1 MSTRKAIAD
10 AKRVVVKIGS
20 SSLTTPDGLL
30 DLEAIELLVA
40 AVVGAINSGRE
51 IVLVTSGAIAAGR
64 GSMSWPKRPIDLATQ
79 QALASIGQGLLI
91 REYQVRFAEHGIK
104 VAQVLLTA
112 DNMVRRAHYNN
123 SRQTL
128 AKLMDMGVIPI
139 VNENDTVATEEIRF
153 GDNDRLAAVVC
164 QLVDADA
171 LVLLSDVEGLYDRA
185 PSETGAQLIAEVSDF
200 GRLAEV
206 ELVPPA
212 RDGIGV
218 GGMASKVEA
227 ASIAS
232 SAGLPVVIAKAE
244 SADRALAGD
253 EVGTMFVPQAKSKSD
268 RQMWLAHATTSRG
281 RLFLD
286 AGAEAAVRERQA
298 SLLPAGVTSSDGE
311 FLAGDAVDLIGADG
325 VAFARGLVAFDS
337 AELPMLLGRKTGE
350 LSAQHGEA
358 FGRELVHRDDLV
370 LLTPAKP

>member
-40 AVVGAINSGRE
+40 AVVEAINSGRE

-64 GSMSWPKRPIDLATQ
+64 GSMGWPKRPIDLATQ

-128 AKLMDMGVIPI
+128 TKLMDMGVIPI

-171 LVLLSDVEGLYDRA
+171 LVSLS
-185 PSETGAQLIAEVSDF
+185 
-200 GRLAEV
+200 
-206 ELVPPA
+206 
-212 RDGIGV
+212 
-218 GGMASKVEA
+218 
-227 ASIAS
+227 
-232 SAGLPVVIAKAE
+232 
-244 SADRALAGD
+244 
-253 EVGTMFVPQAKSKSD
+253 
-268 RQMWLAHATTSRG
+268 
-281 RLFLD
+281 
-286 AGAEAAVRERQA
+286 
-298 SLLPAGVTSSDGE
+298 
-311 FLAGDAVDLIGADG
+311 
-325 VAFARGLVAFDS
+325 
-337 AELPMLLGRKTGE
+337 
-350 LSAQHGEA
+350 
-358 FGRELVHRDDLV
+358 
-370 LLTPAKP
+370 